1 MGSLKSE
8 LNRTQT
14 ILLSVI
20 AICLVLIT
28 VKMYIPAAQAH
39 AFGMYNGWND
49 DWGVI
54 DPELTDFIEE
64 CYATGHNYKI
74 ECPLAL

>member
-28 VKMYIPAAQAH
+28 VKMYIPETQAH
-39 AFGMYNGWND
+39 PFGLYNGWND
-49 DWGVI
+49 KWDLRV
-54 DPELTDFIEE
+54 EYVMEK
-64 CYATGHNYKI
+64 CSATGHRYKI
-74 ECPLAL
+74 ECP